1 MVRPKASPAL
11 LEAAV
16 TMARSVTVE
25 SKIKTD
31 FVARIGCYSLFSFIT
46 RISPKVH
53 KYFAFH
59 VVKLR
64 HDSNQACRTKDA
76 TGSDR
81 NGISHTEF
89 NKALQAGG
97 WIRIRARHAN
107 MMRYILYVSKVRLTP

>member
-53 KYFAFH
+53 QYFRLFN
-59 VVKLR
+59 VKLK
-64 HDSNQACRTKDA
+64 HDSDQACRTKDA

-81 NGISHTEF
+81 NGISNTEF

-97 WIRIRARHAN
+97 LIRIRARHAN
-107 MMRYILYVSKVRLTP
+107 IMRYVR